1 MKRPSFQFYPGDWRK
16 NAKLRRCS
24 DAARGA
30 WIDVM
35 CILHDSSDEAGEY
48 GVVRWPLEDLARAAG
63 AQLKLCKELASKG
76 VLKGADKGAAPYV
89 HTPRHAGK
97 VGEPVV
103 LVDTAGGGPVW
114 YCSRM
119 VRDEWMRQR
128 RGASTRFSPDFQP
141 PGRSP
146 KGGIGEPYGDGSEG
160 GREYGSEHG
169 NNPPIRVPTGRQ
181 GNGPSS
187 SSSSL
192 IQTDN
197 LTQAEVSCVDGLE
210 PTQLGAVYAAL
221 RDAGVTDANP
231 GDPVLKVMVEQGVDV
246 AEWRAAAKA
255 ALKAGRSDMA
265 YVVGVV
271 RNKRA
276 DASKLKL
283 APAAQPVHT
292 VTVASNDAEITR
304 QRLEAEAKRPFG
316 LPSEE
321 QRAKIAE
328 ARQAARLTPVVR
340 AQA

>member
-76 VLKGADKGAAPYV
+76 VLKGADKGAAPYL

-97 VGEPVV
+97 VGAPVV
-103 LVDTAGGGPVW
+103 LVDTAAGGPVW

-141 PGRSP
+141 SGRSP
-146 KGGIGEPYGDGSEG
+146 KGGIGEPEGDGRGDGSEYG
-160 GREYGSEHG
+160 MERGRE
-169 NNPPIRVPTGRQ
+169 PPSRVPTGRQ

-197 LTQAEVSCVDGLE
+197 LTQAETSCVDGLE
-210 PTQLGAVYAAL
+210 PTPLGAAYAAL

-246 AEWRAAAKA
+246 AEWRAAALA
-255 ALKAGRSDMA
+255 AGRAGRTDMA

-276 DASKLKL
+276 DAAKLKL
-283 APAAQPVHT
+283 APAAPPLQA
-292 VTVASNDAEITR
+292 VTVASNDAEMTR
-304 QRLEAEAKRPFG
+304 QRLEAEAKRTVV

-321 QRAKIAE
+321 HRAK
-328 ARQAARLTPVVR
+328 L
-340 AQA
+340 AQARRAALKVQS